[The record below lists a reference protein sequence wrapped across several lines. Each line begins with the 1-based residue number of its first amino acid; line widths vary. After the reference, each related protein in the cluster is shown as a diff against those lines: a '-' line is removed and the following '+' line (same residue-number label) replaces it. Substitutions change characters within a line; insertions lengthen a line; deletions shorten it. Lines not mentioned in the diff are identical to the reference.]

1 MFGSGSSLGLQNL
14 GGTTIAVA
22 VVVTGAV
29 IGLLSALFWVPYIYC
44 KVQRKD
50 HTLRFYHIALGPL
63 LWRRPSPI
71 LTGEEL
77 EAAAAVPD
85 YGVRGRRAAD
95 EHDEAD
101 EKFKD
106 IVDGGES
113 GAVPTKIID
122 GEEYVL
128 KSAVMPPALA
138 EVERDASREII
149 GAWILPRNLWIILR
163 YKLPSLLLHGSKVDV
178 YELQAGEGDK
188 EKDRIRAM
196 HAQAKQYPNET
207 EHLFSLMQVLTC
219 AVASFAHGASD
230 VSNAV
235 APLAAVHYAWQYG
248 EVTPSSSGTPI
259 WVLAFGGIMI
269 CVGLATYGYRI
280 MSVMGNRLTLHSP
293 SRSVAISLGAAIT
306 TLLAAQVGIPASSTM
321 AICGSTAGVGIA
333 SSGWRSLNYKMF
345 GWIVLGWVSVF
356 SCQWRCQWGTDGQAQ
371 AGGMA
376 DTGSRQGRQSN
387 C

>member
-14 GGTTIAVA
+14 EGSTIAIA

-29 IGLLSALFWVPYIYC
+29 IGILSAVFWVPYIYC
-44 KVQRKD
+44 KVQRRD

-77 EAAAAVPD
+77 EAASAVPD
-85 YGVRGRRAAD
+85 YSVHGRRAD
-95 EHDEAD
+95 DKHDEVD
-101 EKFKD
+101 EKGKNID
-106 IVDGGES
+106 DAGES
-113 GAVPTKIID
+113 GIAAAASVPTKIID

-138 EVERDASREII
+138 EVERDATREIV
-149 GAWILPRNLWIILR
+149 GSWILPRNLWIIIR
-163 YKLPSLLLHGSKVDV
+163 YKIPGVLLHGSQVDV

-188 EKDRIRAM
+188 EKERIRAM
-196 HAQAKQYPNET
+196 HSVAKQYPNET

-235 APLAAVHYAWQYG
+235 APLAAVHYAWMNG
-248 EVTPSSSGTPI
+248 EVTPAESGTPI
-259 WVLAFGGIMI
+259 WVLAFGGAMI
-269 CVGLATYGYRI
+269 CVGLATFGYRI
-280 MSVMGNRLTLHSP
+280 MSVMGNRLTMHSP

-321 AICGSTAGVGIA
+321 AICGSTAGVGVI

-345 GWIVLGWVSVF
+345 GWIILGWVSCNTNLKILL
-356 SCQWRCQWGTDGQAQ
+356 SGL
-371 AGGMA
+371 
-376 DTGSRQGRQSN
+376 QS
-387 C
+387 